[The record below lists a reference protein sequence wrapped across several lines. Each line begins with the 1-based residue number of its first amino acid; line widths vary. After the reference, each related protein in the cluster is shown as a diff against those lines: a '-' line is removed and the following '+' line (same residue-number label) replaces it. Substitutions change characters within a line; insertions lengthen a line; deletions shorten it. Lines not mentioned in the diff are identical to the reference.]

1 MSTLYTRKDNNGIVK
16 YYGNLTTDGKR
27 VRKYL
32 GLSKAV
38 AQASLKKL
46 EYEILFLKPSEIEN
60 NIKIKEST
68 ISFLASLESSG
79 ISQRQVNSLHGKI
92 KALLSYCN
100 SKSITLL
107 KDITPKLANDFI
119 KYRSNSRVVNK
130 YQSHLDNF
138 IPKLSPA
145 TLNKDIQTF
154 KRFYNYCIDMQW
166 VESNPFRSIKK
177 FKNIPK
183 QRYHFT
189 AEDLELIMNNADQ
202 HHDFYYLLLH
212 TGIRSTDAFKLKPK
226 NIDGKYLK
234 IQMNKTGDFLC
245 IPIPQHVL
253 DVLKHRMNSS
263 VLFPT
268 LNNSWERSR
277 CVKNIQCLFKPS
289 FVRDNNI
296 NLHTFRHTY
305 AHHMLNKG
313 VPKEVLQTLLGHR
326 SIKTTEIYANWVRK
340 EELEKWV

>member
-1 MSTLYTRKDNNGIVK
+1 MLYKEKNAPV
-16 YYGNLTTDGKR
+16 R
-27 VRKYL
+27 VQIPISHAR
-32 GLSKAV
+32 LS
-38 AQASLKKL
+38 
-46 EYEILFLKPSEIEN
+46 FLKDRE
-60 NIKIKEST
+60 
-68 ISFLASLESSG
+68 LSG
-79 ISQRQVNSLHGKI
+79 ISDKRIQIMSYTTRRFIEYIDAQDINEVNPLMAKNFYNHRMNQRTHIS
-92 KALLSYCN
+92 
-100 SKSITLL
+100 
-107 KDITPKLANDFI
+107 
-119 KYRSNSRVVNK
+119 YRSFEDD
-130 YQSHLDNF
+130 Y
-138 IPKLSPA
+138 IPKVSNS
-145 TLNKDIQTF
+145 TLKKELQILKQF
-154 KRFYNYCIDMQW
+154 FNYCIDMEW
-166 VESNPFRSIKK
+166 IDKNPFRLVKPPKI
-177 FKNIPK
+177 NTHK
-183 QRYHFT
+183 QRYYFT
-189 AEDLELIMNNADQ
+189 KSNIKMIFNNADKYY
-202 HHDFYYLLLH
+202 DFYYLLLH
-212 TGIRSTDAFKLKPK
+212 TGIRSTDAFKLKPE

-277 CVKNIQCLFKPS
+277 CVKNIQRLFKPS